1 MRVVVFCKIAMEIQ
15 LLFYFQINF
24 VSSIA
29 IKDNAIYLD
38 KEFRFVWINK
48 IFFIKIATSKIFIK
62 TLMLMI
68 HKHALMIWWL
78 IFFVNMMIILDVF
91 NLVLLKK
98 AWNFKEKIIYHLI
111 LFLYAKIIKYLFK
124 YWINGIYVRV
134 KVKSLI

>member
-1 MRVVVFCKIAMEIQ
+1 MRAVILCKIALEIQ
-15 LLFYFQINF
+15 LLLYFQIGF

-38 KEFRFVWINK
+38 KVLRFVWINK
-48 IFFIKIATSKIFIK
+48 IFFKKIATPKIFIK

-68 HKHALMIWWL
+68 QKLALMIWWL
-78 IFFVNMMIILDVF
+78 IFFANMMIILDEF

-98 AWNFKEKIIYHLI
+98 AWNFKVKKIYHLI

-124 YWINGIYVRV
+124 YWINGIYV
-134 KVKSLI
+134 KVRIKSLI